1 MALVTST
8 QTSKGDICAKKR
20 LPQGTQNFKLIA
32 WSDVMALVVR
42 P

>member
-32 WSDVMALVVR
+32 WSDVVPLLEK

>member
-1 MALVTST
+1 VV
-8 QTSKGDICAKKR
+8 QDGHKR

-32 WSDVMALVVR
+32 WSDVVPLLEK